1 MFENILKGLRGPWGV
16 LAILVAATPTG
27 RKYAKLAAREI
38 VRAGIVATEKVKEV
52 AAEIKEEG
60 ADIVAELQEERA
72 NELLTEGNHKKNR
85 KEAANAKTADLL
97 LARKSLS
104 RIPDHSGVCGG
115 SSTMMRLCLRRSSA
129 LKFA

>member
-1 MFENILKGLRGPWGV
+1 MFENIFKGLRGPWGI

-38 VRAGIVATEKVKEV
+38 VRAGIVAAEKVKEV

-72 NELLTEGNHKKNR
+72 NELLGEGNHKKSR
-85 KEAANAKTADLL
+85 KEAANA
-97 LARKSLS
+97 
-104 RIPDHSGVCGG
+104 
-115 SSTMMRLCLRRSSA
+115 
-129 LKFA
+129 

>member
-85 KEAANAKTADLL
+85 KEAANA
-97 LARKSLS
+97 
-104 RIPDHSGVCGG
+104 
-115 SSTMMRLCLRRSSA
+115 
-129 LKFA
+129 

>member
-1 MFENILKGLRGPWGV
+1 MFENIFKALRGPWV
-16 LAILVAATPTG
+16 ILAVLVAATPTG

-72 NELLTEGNHKKNR
+72 SELLAEGNHKKTH
-85 KEAANAKTADLL
+85 KEAANA
-97 LARKSLS
+97 
-104 RIPDHSGVCGG
+104 
-115 SSTMMRLCLRRSSA
+115 
-129 LKFA
+129 